1 MKKPRL
7 LFLTSRFPFPLEKGD
22 KLRAYHFIR
31 QFSRYFD
38 VYLFAVNE
46 TTPTAEQVAALQPF
60 CKGIETAVITK
71 TQSAFSM
78 SLRHGLPFQVAY
90 FYTKEAQKKLDSF
103 AQSIQADAVFCHLI
117 RMAEYVKHLQTPIK
131 AIDYMDAFAKGMER
145 YREKSQW
152 WVKGPAHIEY
162 KRLRRYEK
170 EVFNR
175 FSYHTIIS
183 VQDRGH
189 ILHPK
194 SSAIDV
200 IPNGVDFDYFHPMEA
215 EKKYDILFTGH
226 LSYPP
231 NIASAVYTA
240 KEIFPQLKK
249 SRTAATALIAGADP
263 VQRIKMLEGNG
274 ITIMGWMDD
283 IRGAFAAS
291 RVMVAPMLISIGLQN
306 KILQAMI
313 MKIPCVI
320 SPMAN
325 NALGAVHGRDVF
337 VADTPE
343 EYAKYIDMLLQD
355 PKLYRTMAEQGYL
368 FIRENFS
375 WEHHTGKMKDA
386 LLSRIDMNKN

>member
-31 QFSRYFD
+31 QFSRDFD
-38 VYLFAVNE
+38 VYLFAINE
-46 TTPTAEQVAALQPF
+46 TTPSSEQVAALQPY
-60 CKGIETAVITK
+60 CQGIETAVITK
-71 TQSAFSM
+71 AQSVFSM

-90 FYTKEAQKKLDSF
+90 FYTKEAQQKLNRF

-117 RMAEYVKHLQTPIK
+117 RMAEYVKPLQIPVK

-152 WVKGPAHIEY
+152 WMKGPAHIEY
-162 KRLRRYEK
+162 KRLRSYEK
-170 EVFNR
+170 EVFDR

-183 VQDRGH
+183 DQDRGH
-189 ILHPK
+189 ILHPT
-194 SSAIDV
+194 SAAIDV
-200 IPNGVDFDYFHPMEA
+200 IPNGVDFDYFHPISA

-240 KEIFPQLKK
+240 KEIFPLLKK
-249 SRTAATALIAGADP
+249 SNAAATALIAGAEP
-263 VQRIKMLEGNG
+263 VQKVKMLEGNG
-274 ITIMGWMDD
+274 ITIKGWMDD
-283 IRGAFAAS
+283 IREAFAAS

-320 SPMAN
+320 SPTAN

-337 VADTPE
+337 VANTPE
-343 EYAKYIDMLLQD
+343 EYSLYIEKLLHD
-355 PKLYRTMAEQGYL
+355 PNVYHTMAEQGYR

-375 WEHHTGKMKDA
+375 WEHHTGKIKDV
-386 LLSRIDMNKN
+386 LLKSIADQGR